1 MKTEH
6 NWGWPIAGYLFLGG
20 LGGGCVIVSSAADL
34 FWGQGQ
40 IFALGSLVAAILIGL
55 GSGLLIFELGRPLQF
70 WRVFSTQ
77 KAIMTVGAWM
87 LSILI
92 VTSVIYFS
100 FWPVFSPWR
109 EAAGLRQAFAG
120 LNLILGLGVC
130 TYTGILLGNLRARR
144 FWNTPVLPV
153 LFLVSG
159 LSNGLGAQ
167 SLMAGAWPYMGSQAQ
182 VDLAHARLQPL
193 DLGLISLELVIVLI
207 YVLMMRSTAGED
219 AGRIAEEWLSGPKKL
234 AFWGGL
240 VGAGL
245 LIPGLLYIIP
255 TEGIG
260 ATLAPIFVLVGGLVL
275 RFLVVYA
282 DKRTQLPGEA
292 EYYSRLPDSDEL
304 FLKAWK

>member
-1 MKTEH
+1 
-6 NWGWPIAGYLFLGG
+6 
-20 LGGGCVIVSSAADL
+20 
-34 FWGQGQ
+34 
-40 IFALGSLVAAILIGL
+40 
-55 GSGLLIFELGRPLQF
+55 
-70 WRVFSTQ
+70 
-77 KAIMTVGAWM
+77 
-87 LSILI
+87 
-92 VTSVIYFS
+92 
-100 FWPVFSPWR
+100 
-109 EAAGLRQAFAG
+109 
-120 LNLILGLGVC
+120 
-130 TYTGILLGNLRARR
+130 
-144 FWNTPVLPV
+144 
-153 LFLVSG
+153 
-159 LSNGLGAQ
+159 
-167 SLMAGAWPYMGSQAQ
+167 
-182 VDLAHARLQPL
+182 
-193 DLGLISLELVIVLI
+193 VIVLI